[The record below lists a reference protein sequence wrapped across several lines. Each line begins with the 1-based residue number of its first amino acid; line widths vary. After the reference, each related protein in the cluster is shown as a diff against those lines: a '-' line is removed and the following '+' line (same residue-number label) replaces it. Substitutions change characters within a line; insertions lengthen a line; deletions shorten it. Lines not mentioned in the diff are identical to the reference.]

1 MEVLKKQLSDKD
13 AECKEGKTVV
23 RRSSIL
29 YFERVNVSYFK
40 WKSYTF
46 MS

>member
-13 AECKEGKTVV
+13 AEYKEGKTVL
-23 RRSSIL
+23 RRSGIL
-29 YFERVNVSYFK
+29 YFKRVNVSYFK

-46 MS
+46 VS